1 MKRHSLIQL
10 LMAAALAVGTL
21 SSSLSLSHPV
31 HAQVIQNLGSG
42 SIDWTQGLIKVTGT
56 GAPPAKGSAAQ
67 KRLMARRAAIADGY
81 RQLAELINGVRVD
94 SETVVKDFVTESDT
108 IRTQVSALIKGA
120 KIGDTRYLSDGSVEV
135 DMMLDLYGRNSLSSV
150 LQPTLLAEK
159 NKPAANPTPEPTPNP
174 IPASTPRPTQEA
186 ITIQPPEPPQ
196 QSVSPDSGSGY
207 TGVII
212 DCKGLGVAPGM
223 SPSIVDSNGKEVYI
237 AERPVDPDMVVNI
250 GIVAYARSLNEAKT
264 NSRVGKNPLVIRA
277 SRAGGKTKVD
287 AVISTQNA
295 QILLQADAGK
305 TFLSEAKVIF
315 VID

>member
-1 MKRHSLIQL
+1 MKTSYPL
-10 LMAAALAVGTL
+10 LRLAIAAALATGALSYTL
-21 SSSLSLSHPV
+21 TLNHSA
-31 HAQVIQNLGSG
+31 HAQAIQTVGSG
-42 SIDWTQGLIKVTGT
+42 SIDWTHGTMKVTGS
-56 GAPPAKGSAAQ
+56 GAPPTKGSAAQ

-94 SETVVKDFVTESDT
+94 AETIVRDFVTESDT

-135 DMMLDLYGRNSLSSV
+135 DMMLDMYGRNSLSSV
-150 LQPTLLAEK
+150 IQPSILAEQ
-159 NKPAANPTPEPTPNP
+159 NKPAPTHTAAP
-174 IPASTPRPTQEA
+174 TPRPTQEPIA
-186 ITIQPPEPPQ
+186 VATPAPPVEP
-196 QSVSPDSGSGY
+196 VSPDSSSSY

-212 DCKGLGVAPGM
+212 DCKGLGIAPGM

-237 AERPVDPDMVVNI
+237 GDRPIDPDMVVNI
-250 GIVAYARSLNEAKT
+250 GIVGYMRSMNEAKT
-264 NSRVGKNPLVIRA
+264 SSRVGKNPLVIRA

-295 QILLQADAGK
+295 QLLLQVDSRKA
-305 TFLSEAKVIF
+305 FLSESKVIF